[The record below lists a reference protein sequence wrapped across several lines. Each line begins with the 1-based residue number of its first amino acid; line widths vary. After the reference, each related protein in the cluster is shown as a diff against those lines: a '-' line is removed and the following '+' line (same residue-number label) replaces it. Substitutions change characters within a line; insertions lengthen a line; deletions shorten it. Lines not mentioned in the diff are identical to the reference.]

1 MARAAAKCV
10 RGSGASEAVERAT
23 RVARQHRSRARVAS
37 RQGGA
42 VATLTAGV
50 DFESER
56 LLHGGVHSRSHGSGS
71 SCRGR
76 RLDVAAGGF
85 GWLRRCISRRLP
97 CESLVAVLDL

>member
-1 MARAAAKCV
+1 MARAAAKCA
-10 RGSGASEAVERAT
+10 RGSGASDT
-23 RVARQHRSRARVAS
+23 RGQAGGQHRSRARVAS